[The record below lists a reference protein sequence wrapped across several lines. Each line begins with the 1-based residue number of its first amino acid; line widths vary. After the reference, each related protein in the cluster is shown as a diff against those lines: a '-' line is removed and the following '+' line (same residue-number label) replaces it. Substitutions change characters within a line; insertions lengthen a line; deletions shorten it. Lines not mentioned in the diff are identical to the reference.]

1 MTATQARSGVSLE
14 ELQAAYEAARRG
26 QFATIRRGEFVPSAA
41 RVEADPD
48 RPIDRAPFDRWLP
61 AGQVVAVFAAHA
73 GAGASTVAVAVAD
86 ALSERG
92 LPVRLVEL
100 CDPARSGLAA
110 ATNAELGED
119 GSGWRRGRRGAVTLD
134 RLVERSRAVADMP
147 APRALEDGPS
157 EVLVLDVGWPA
168 RDAYAVGGWLAA
180 ALQDATVLLVCRP
193 TVPGIRQAEHLAAE
207 MASHSRRPVVLAA
220 VGPARWPGAV
230 TASAGAELRAAR
242 AERRLVTVPANRR
255 LEVDGITADPLPN
268 PIKAAGRALVA
279 ALPAPPTRDQ
289 SASGR
294 AGRVTGRNGT

>member
-26 QFATIRRGEFVPSAA
+26 EFATIRRGEFVPDAA
-41 RVEADPD
+41 RVEAE
-48 RPIDRAPFDRWLP
+48 
-61 AGQVVAVFAAHA
+61 QVVAVFAAHA

-134 RLVERSRAVADMP
+134 RLVERSRAVADVP
-147 APRALEDGPS
+147 APRALEGGGAS

-180 ALQDATVLLVCRP
+180 ALQDAAVLLVCRP
-193 TVPGIRQAEHLAAE
+193 TVPGIRQAEYLAAE
-207 MASHSRRPVVLAA
+207 MASHSRCPILLAA
-220 VGPARWPGAV
+220 VGRARWPGAV

-255 LEVDGITADPLPN
+255 LEVDGLTADPLPN

-279 ALPAPPTRDQ
+279 ALPAPRTRDQ

-294 AGRVTGRNGT
+294 AG